1 MLCNFVK
8 INWTRF
14 MVCNYDDQLIFSDD
28 FSSKFISEFLYSA
41 LKASPLKRQCD
52 KLRVEYFMLS
62 TQLGLL

>member
-1 MLCNFVK
+1 
-8 INWTRF
+8 

-52 KLRVEYFMLS
+52 KLLVEYFMLS